1 MAAQLAHPFA
11 HAGDSHSR
19 AADRGVEATQ
29 VIFGNA
35 LAVVA
40 HFEFEV
46 IGVAF
51 ETDACSRRSGMAMN
65 IGKAFLQNPEQDE
78 FTVSGRA
85 LHSFR
90 DIAIDLNS
98 AAAGKS
104 LDKPTS
110 GGSDAGFIEQ
120 GRMQQ
125 VRGGANFLQGLIGQ
139 CIQIINQVRKIGPAH
154 VNLAD

>member
-1 MAAQLAHPFA
+1 
-11 HAGDSHSR
+11 
-19 AADRGVEATQ
+19 
-29 VIFGNA
+29 
-35 LAVVA
+35 
-40 HFEFEV
+40 
-46 IGVAF
+46 
-51 ETDACSRRSGMAMN
+51 MN

-90 DIAIDLNS
+90 DIAIDLNP

-120 GRMQQ
+120 RRMQE
-125 VRGGANFLQGLIGQ
+125 VRCGANFLQGLIGER
-139 CIQIINQVRKIGPAH
+139 IQIIHQGLKIGPAH
-154 VNLAD
+154 VHLAD